1 MPRTTWPSL
10 FTRKVQGLVLVHL
23 FDCYTPRFGTLS
35 KQPFGFAFAKAD
47 CYCRGPMISLESLAT
62 LTSPSIRRGI
72 SQRQQG
78 RHVVSRHGA
87 VLLCGALVA
96 LLCVAPS
103 MLYAGKIVLRVQ
115 AGNPI
120 DVPQLVKIKSNLPAG
135 VSTNHILNLGGLDL
149 GYDIKHDVYYVHKD
163 VELSGKEIVVFDVEI
178 DDIWNVAPSELES
191 IESHSKLLAI
201 KLEREPTHESALSLR
216 DRVAEDVGDI
226 RTRQND
232 NAISSGR
239 KAIDHIRAYESN
251 LQVLKRVKM
260 DVARLENLA
269 MAAGIDPGALIGM
282 DVRSASLST
291 RDSYKTETDRVAV
304 IRIAVQNRSETSKRT
319 IRLKR
324 ELPPEVRI
332 DDVLDSGGLDVGM
345 DSENKVAYVYKD
357 RIELEPDQRL
367 LFTVKIRDRWNINKP
382 RIAGM
387 LTEATNTMA
396 RIANKGNFEGLEESL
411 SEIVSALTGIQQEAG
426 PTTVSQRY
434 VAYYRGQ
441 GQALDELEAKLNRI
455 LTAIPE
461 LKRSAS
467 LMSNVK
473 PPSPKT
479 TWMVIYIILAFL
491 ALFSLL
497 FYLRWYKRGEKDEET
512 L

>member
-1 MPRTTWPSL
+1 
-10 FTRKVQGLVLVHL
+10 
-23 FDCYTPRFGTLS
+23 
-35 KQPFGFAFAKAD
+35 
-47 CYCRGPMISLESLAT
+47 MISLESLAT

-72 SQRQQG
+72 FHRQQE
-78 RHVVSRHGA
+78 RRVVARHGA
-87 VLLCGALVA
+87 VLLCRALVG

-103 MLYAGKIVLRVQ
+103 ALYAGKIVLRVQ

-120 DVPQLVKIKSNLPAG
+120 DIPQQVKIKSNLPAG

-178 DDIWNVAPSELES
+178 DDIWNIAPSELDA
-191 IESHSKLLAI
+191 IASHSKLLAT
-201 KLEREPTHESALSLR
+201 KLERESTHESALSLR
-216 DRVAEDVGDI
+216 DRVEEDVGDI
-226 RTRQND
+226 RKRQKE
-232 NAISSGR
+232 NAISTGR
-239 KAIDHIRAYESN
+239 KAIDHIRAYETN

-260 DVARLENLA
+260 DVARLENLV
-269 MAAGIDPGALIGM
+269 MAAGIDPGALMGM
-282 DVRSASLST
+282 DVRSATLST
-291 RDSYKTETDRVAV
+291 RDSYETEKDRVAV

-367 LFTVKIRDRWNINKP
+367 LFTVKIRDRWNINTP

-497 FYLRWYKRGEKDEET
+497 FYLRWYKRGEKDKET